1 MIRPKPHTPSEESV
15 SVLSLGWERD
25 RLAARLDST
34 SMARRAYHRFCP
46 LSMALEDVGDR
57 WTLHIV
63 YALLGGPKR
72 YADLQA
78 FLRGAGSNVLT
89 DRLTRLAESG
99 IIGRSTGDTPGSDTT
114 YHLTERGLG
123 LAPAIRGLVAWGF
136 ASLVPSGDAAGPET
150 FDQTWAVPD
159 PAAVTDE
166 TYQWSVDGVEFE
178 LSVSGRSLTRTPGP
192 ARKPIVTLSLTRS
205 VLDSVLGGEE
215 TVAEAVQAKKV
226 TLTGPTDAIRRM
238 FLITGF
244 PAALHGF

>member
-1 MIRPKPHTPSEESV
+1 
-15 SVLSLGWERD
+15 
-25 RLAARLDST
+25 
-34 SMARRAYHRFCP
+34 
-46 LSMALEDVGDR
+46 MALEDVGDR

-136 ASLVPSGDAAGPET
+136 ASLLPSGDDAEPET

-159 PAAVTDE
+159 AEAVADE
-166 TYQWSVDGVEFE
+166 TYEWSVDGIVFE
-178 LSVSGRSLTRTPGP
+178 LSVSGRFLTRTPGP
-192 ARKPIVTLSLTRS
+192 ARNPIVTLSLMRS
-205 VLDSVLGGEE
+205 ALDPVLAGK
-215 TVAEAVQAKKV
+215 TTIAEAVNARQA
-226 TLTGPTDAIRRM
+226 TLTGPPDAIGRM

-244 PAALHGF
+244 PAAFHGF

>member
-1 MIRPKPHTPSEESV
+1 
-15 SVLSLGWERD
+15 
-25 RLAARLDST
+25 
-34 SMARRAYHRFCP
+34 
-46 LSMALEDVGDR
+46 MALEDVGDR

-63 YALLGGPKR
+63 YALLDGPRR

-89 DRLTRLAESG
+89 DRLRRLSESG

-123 LAPAIRGLVAWGF
+123 LAPVIRGLVAWGF
-136 ASLVPSGDAAGPET
+136 ASLVPSGNAEPET

-159 PAAVTDE
+159 PEAVTDE

-178 LSVSGRSLTRTPGP
+178 LSVSGRSLTRTLGP
-192 ARKPIVTLSLTRS
+192 ARKPIVTLSMTRAA
-205 VLDSVLGGEE
+205 LDSVLAGEG
-215 TVAEAVQAKKV
+215 TIAEAVKAKEV
-226 TLTGPTDAIRRM
+226 TLTGPADAIRRM
-238 FLITGF
+238 FQITGF